1 MQKQYSHSKTEAL
14 LLTETK
20 EHSWMDPQCT
30 STPKQRRQLEFVSPY
45 IRETEKDLFSQLLGT
60 ETRYISPLTKSIA
73 PVKLDYSTEEL
84 EISEQDDDDCDDQL
98 MEIAEE
104 SSGVDNKEDLRK
116 RKRKSNAQLKLL
128 KQEFDRD
135 EGGWNKER
143 IIRMAEI
150 TGLSESQVYK
160 WCWDQKKKTNTRRF
174 DSDDLD
180 CKDEDTNED
189 KRCPKTRLIKKE
201 IQTKRKMGSISHQ

>member
-1 MQKQYSHSKTEAL
+1 
-14 LLTETK
+14 
-20 EHSWMDPQCT
+20 
-30 STPKQRRQLEFVSPY
+30 
-45 IRETEKDLFSQLLGT
+45 
-60 ETRYISPLTKSIA
+60 
-73 PVKLDYSTEEL
+73 
-84 EISEQDDDDCDDQL
+84 

-104 SSGVDNKEDLRK
+104 SSLADNKEDLRK

-174 DSDDLD
+174 NPEEMDF
-180 CKDEDTNED
+180 KDGNDTMED
-189 KRCPKTRLIKKE
+189 KMCPKTRLIKKD
-201 IQTKRKMGSISHQ
+201 IRTKRKIGSSALPENNCPLINKRLFFN